1 MIFGYINKAQNISQT
16 FGVNLKYYKPHN
28 QLSFKN
34 KETGIDVDSKE
45 VKDTSMK
52 MKMINSEGAYTLRV
66 EWEGK
71 ENK

>member
-1 MIFGYINKAQNISQT
+1 VIFGYINKAQNISQT

-28 QLSFKN
+28 QLSFEN
-34 KETGIDVDSKE
+34 KETHLGVDAKE
-45 VKDTSMK
+45 VKDPGMK